1 MNDIDS
7 IVEWDRDT
15 DPRNP
20 ANAVSLDIVACWC
33 RTCTKPQD
41 VDSEVAFC
49 EDCGDFV
56 IYQENDGTLYT
67 YDRQAGKYEIFE

>member
-1 MNDIDS
+1 MSYQHDI
-7 IVEWDRDT
+7 DT

-33 RTCTKPQD
+33 RTCQNIQD
-41 VDSEVAFC
+41 LDAEFRYC
-49 EDCGDFV
+49 IECGDFV

-67 YDRQAGKYEIFE
+67 YDRQAGKYEVFE

>member
-1 MNDIDS
+1 MNYS
-7 IVEWDRDT
+7 YPN
-15 DPRNP
+15 DPQEM
-20 ANAVSLDIVACWC
+20 VSLDLVACWC

-67 YDRQAGKYEIFE
+67 YDSVSGKYEVFE

>member
-1 MNDIDS
+1 MSIYQHDI
-7 IVEWDRDT
+7 DT

-33 RTCTKPQD
+33 RTCTKPQE

-67 YDRQAGKYEIFE
+67 YDRQAGKYEVFE

>member
-20 ANAVSLDIVACWC
+20 ANAVSLDLVASWC
-33 RTCTKPQD
+33 RTCKKPQD
-41 VDSEVAFC
+41 EDSEVAFC

-67 YDRQAGKYEIFE
+67 YDRQVGKYEVFE